1 MQTIIMPKMGDA
13 MEEGT
18 LVRWLKHEG
27 DTVQEGEPIAEI
39 ATDKATV
46 EIEAPTSGVLR
57 GIRVAENAVVPV
69 NTPLAY
75 ILQEGESL
83 PADGDGKASAPAKPA
98 EAAAPQPAPA
108 PTTVAAAPQPAPAPT
123 NGEERILASPLARK
137 IAAEHGID
145 LRQVQGTGPK
155 GRIVERDV
163 LAHLE
168 ARRAT
173 AVPAA
178 AAPAPTPAPAPAVA
192 AAPAEGRT
200 ETLTRLR
207 QITAQRTTEAH
218 QTIPHFYLT
227 MEIDMEEAVALRQ
240 RLNQLDESL
249 RISVNDLIVKACAV
263 AIEQHPIVNATYQN
277 GQLVHPNGVHIGI
290 AVAVEQGLLVA
301 VLRHCE
307 GKSLRRIAQESQSL
321 IQKAREGKLMPDEMM
336 GNTFTVSNLGMFGI
350 EQFTAI
356 INPPASAILAVG
368 ATKRVPVVQED
379 GSIVVRQRMKVTHVV
394 RPPRAGRRSRRAV
407 PADAQTSAGEPAV
420 DGVMRRAA
428 RGFLWLSLLVALATV
443 IGSGLLFGGVQNLPP
458 LDYNRLSM
466 QLGIALVVLG
476 IGASLLHMAHTQ
488 GWRATL
494 WLLSICV
501 VLAGSIELIGT
512 LTGFPFGPYTY
523 TERLGPKFL
532 GHVPYLIPP
541 SWFMMLYPALHLSFM
556 LGVSRRW
563 APLSAGALLTLWDV
577 AMDAAVSTSR
587 VNPGAAAFVYWFWDV
602 DGAFYG
608 MPLQNWLGWF
618 ATGALLSWLYLRIVP
633 EWRESRALTPLGI
646 WLVQGGAMA
655 GLAFWIQ
662 RPLATALWLL
672 GACIVVAL
680 TVRSIRSYAPAPRLP

>member
-83 PADGDGKASAPAKPA
+83 PAEDDGKASGAVQPT
-98 EAAAPQPAPA
+98 AAAPQPAPA
-108 PTTVAAAPQPAPAPT
+108 PTAVAAAPQPAPAPI

-163 LAHLE
+163 LAYIE
-168 ARRAT
+168 SRKAT

-178 AAPAPTPAPAPAVA
+178 AVPAPMPVPAPAVA
-192 AAPAEGRT
+192 AAPAEGRA

-227 MEIDMEEAVALRQ
+227 MEIDMEEALALRQ

-249 RISVNDLIVKACAV
+249 RVSVNDLIVKACAV
-263 AIEQHPIVNATYQN
+263 AIEQHPIVNASYQN
-277 GQLVHPNGVHIGI
+277 GQLVHPSGIHIGI

-307 GKSLRRIAQESQSL
+307 GKSLRRIAQESQTL
-321 IQKAREGKLMPDEMM
+321 IQKAREGKLMPDEMT

-379 GSIVVRQRMKVTHVV
+379 GSIVARQRMKVT
-394 RPPRAGRRSRRAV
+394 
-407 PADAQTSAGEPAV
+407 
-420 DGVMRRAA
+420 
-428 RGFLWLSLLVALATV
+428 LSC
-443 IGSGLLFGGVQNLPP
+443 
-458 LDYNRLSM
+458 DHR
-466 QLGIALVVLG
+466 VL
-476 IGASLLHMAHTQ
+476 
-488 GWRATL
+488 
-494 WLLSICV
+494 
-501 VLAGSIELIGT
+501 
-512 LTGFPFGPYTY
+512 
-523 TERLGPKFL
+523 
-532 GHVPYLIPP
+532 
-541 SWFMMLYPALHLSFM
+541 
-556 LGVSRRW
+556 
-563 APLSAGALLTLWDV
+563 
-577 AMDAAVSTSR
+577 
-587 VNPGAAAFVYWFWDV
+587 
-602 DGAFYG
+602 DGAVGAQFLQTLKRVLEN
-608 MPLQNWLGWF
+608 PLWM
-618 ATGALLSWLYLRIVP
+618 V
-633 EWRESRALTPLGI
+633 
-646 WLVQGGAMA
+646 
-655 GLAFWIQ
+655 
-662 RPLATALWLL
+662 
-672 GACIVVAL
+672 
-680 TVRSIRSYAPAPRLP
+680 

>member
-27 DTVQEGEPIAEI
+27 DAVQEGEPVAEI

-75 ILQEGESL
+75 ILQPGESL
-83 PADGDGKASAPAKPA
+83 PAEGDGKASGAAQPSA
-98 EAAAPQPAPA
+98 AAAPQPAPA
-108 PTTVAAAPQPAPAPT
+108 PTAVAAAPQPAPT

-163 LAHLE
+163 LAYLE
-168 ARRAT
+168 TRKAT

-178 AAPAPTPAPAPAVA
+178 AAPAPTPVPAPAVA
-192 AAPAEGRT
+192 AAPAEGRA

-227 MEIDMEEAVALRQ
+227 MEIDMEEALALRQ

-249 RISVNDLIVKACAV
+249 RVSVNDLIVKACAV
-263 AIEQHPIVNATYQN
+263 AIEQHPIVNASYQN
-277 GQLVHPNGVHIGI
+277 GQLVHPSGIHIGI

-307 GKSLRRIAQESQSL
+307 GKSLRRIAQESQTL
-321 IQKAREGKLMPDEMM
+321 IQKAREGKLMPDEMT

-379 GSIVVRQRMKVTHVV
+379 GTIVARPRMKVT
-394 RPPRAGRRSRRAV
+394 
-407 PADAQTSAGEPAV
+407 
-420 DGVMRRAA
+420 
-428 RGFLWLSLLVALATV
+428 LSC
-443 IGSGLLFGGVQNLPP
+443 
-458 LDYNRLSM
+458 DHR
-466 QLGIALVVLG
+466 VL
-476 IGASLLHMAHTQ
+476 
-488 GWRATL
+488 
-494 WLLSICV
+494 
-501 VLAGSIELIGT
+501 
-512 LTGFPFGPYTY
+512 
-523 TERLGPKFL
+523 
-532 GHVPYLIPP
+532 
-541 SWFMMLYPALHLSFM
+541 
-556 LGVSRRW
+556 
-563 APLSAGALLTLWDV
+563 
-577 AMDAAVSTSR
+577 
-587 VNPGAAAFVYWFWDV
+587 
-602 DGAFYG
+602 DGAVGAQFLQTLKQVLEN
-608 MPLQNWLGWF
+608 PLWM
-618 ATGALLSWLYLRIVP
+618 V
-633 EWRESRALTPLGI
+633 
-646 WLVQGGAMA
+646 
-655 GLAFWIQ
+655 
-662 RPLATALWLL
+662 
-672 GACIVVAL
+672 
-680 TVRSIRSYAPAPRLP
+680 

>member
-1 MQTIIMPKMGDA
+1 MKV
-13 MEEGT
+13 T
-18 LVRWLKHEG
+18 LSCDHR
-27 DTVQEGEPIAEI
+27 
-39 ATDKATV
+39 
-46 EIEAPTSGVLR
+46 VL
-57 GIRVAENAVVPV
+57 
-69 NTPLAY
+69 
-75 ILQEGESL
+75 
-83 PADGDGKASAPAKPA
+83 
-98 EAAAPQPAPA
+98 PAPA
-108 PTTVAAAPQPAPAPT
+108 PMAAATAPQPAPAPT

-163 LAHLE
+163 LAYLE

-301 VLRHCE
+301 VQRHCE
-307 GKSLRRIAQESQSL
+307 GKSLRRIAQESQTL
-321 IQKAREGKLMPDEMM
+321 IQKAREGKLMPDEMT

-379 GSIVVRQRMKVTHVV
+379 GSIVARQRMKVT
-394 RPPRAGRRSRRAV
+394 
-407 PADAQTSAGEPAV
+407 
-420 DGVMRRAA
+420 
-428 RGFLWLSLLVALATV
+428 LSC
-443 IGSGLLFGGVQNLPP
+443 
-458 LDYNRLSM
+458 DHR
-466 QLGIALVVLG
+466 VL
-476 IGASLLHMAHTQ
+476 
-488 GWRATL
+488 
-494 WLLSICV
+494 
-501 VLAGSIELIGT
+501 
-512 LTGFPFGPYTY
+512 
-523 TERLGPKFL
+523 
-532 GHVPYLIPP
+532 
-541 SWFMMLYPALHLSFM
+541 
-556 LGVSRRW
+556 
-563 APLSAGALLTLWDV
+563 
-577 AMDAAVSTSR
+577 
-587 VNPGAAAFVYWFWDV
+587 
-602 DGAFYG
+602 DGAVGAQFLQTLKRVLEN
-608 MPLQNWLGWF
+608 PLWM
-618 ATGALLSWLYLRIVP
+618 V
-633 EWRESRALTPLGI
+633 
-646 WLVQGGAMA
+646 
-655 GLAFWIQ
+655 
-662 RPLATALWLL
+662 
-672 GACIVVAL
+672 
-680 TVRSIRSYAPAPRLP
+680 

>member
-18 LVRWLKHEG
+18 LVRWLKQEG
-27 DTVQEGEPIAEI
+27 DAVQEGEPIAEI

-46 EIEAPTSGVLR
+46 EIEAPVSGVLR

-83 PADGDGKASAPAKPA
+83 PTDGDGKASEPAKPA
-98 EAAAPQPAPA
+98 AAAPQPAPA
-108 PTTVAAAPQPAPAPT
+108 PTAVAAAPPSAPT
-123 NGEERILASPLARK
+123 NGEERVLASPLARK

-163 LAHLE
+163 LAYLE
-168 ARRAT
+168 SRKAT
-173 AVPAA
+173 V
-178 AAPAPTPAPAPAVA
+178 APAPPPMPAPVVA
-192 AAPAEGRT
+192 AAPAEARV

-249 RISVNDLIVKACAV
+249 RVSVNDLIVKACAV
-263 AIEQHPIVNATYQN
+263 AIEQHPIVNASYQN

-307 GKSLRRIAQESQSL
+307 GKSLRRIAQESQTL
-321 IQKAREGKLMPDEMM
+321 IQKAREGKLLPDEMT

-368 ATKRVPVVQED
+368 ATKRAPVVQED
-379 GSIVVRQRMKVTHVV
+379 GTIVARQRMKVT
-394 RPPRAGRRSRRAV
+394 
-407 PADAQTSAGEPAV
+407 
-420 DGVMRRAA
+420 
-428 RGFLWLSLLVALATV
+428 LSC
-443 IGSGLLFGGVQNLPP
+443 
-458 LDYNRLSM
+458 DHR
-466 QLGIALVVLG
+466 VL
-476 IGASLLHMAHTQ
+476 
-488 GWRATL
+488 
-494 WLLSICV
+494 
-501 VLAGSIELIGT
+501 
-512 LTGFPFGPYTY
+512 
-523 TERLGPKFL
+523 
-532 GHVPYLIPP
+532 
-541 SWFMMLYPALHLSFM
+541 
-556 LGVSRRW
+556 
-563 APLSAGALLTLWDV
+563 
-577 AMDAAVSTSR
+577 
-587 VNPGAAAFVYWFWDV
+587 
-602 DGAFYG
+602 DGAVGAQFLQTLKQVLEN
-608 MPLQNWLGWF
+608 PLWML
-618 ATGALLSWLYLRIVP
+618 
-633 EWRESRALTPLGI
+633 
-646 WLVQGGAMA
+646 
-655 GLAFWIQ
+655 
-662 RPLATALWLL
+662 
-672 GACIVVAL
+672 
-680 TVRSIRSYAPAPRLP
+680 

>member
-18 LVRWLKHEG
+18 LVRWLKQEG

-83 PADGDGKASAPAKPA
+83 PAEGDGKASAPAKPA

-108 PTTVAAAPQPAPAPT
+108 PMAAATAPQPAPAPT

-163 LAHLE
+163 LAYLE

-307 GKSLRRIAQESQSL
+307 GKSLRRIAQESQTL
-321 IQKAREGKLMPDEMM
+321 IQKAREGKLMPDEMT

-379 GSIVVRQRMKVTHVV
+379 GSIVARQRMKVT
-394 RPPRAGRRSRRAV
+394 
-407 PADAQTSAGEPAV
+407 
-420 DGVMRRAA
+420 
-428 RGFLWLSLLVALATV
+428 LSC
-443 IGSGLLFGGVQNLPP
+443 
-458 LDYNRLSM
+458 DHR
-466 QLGIALVVLG
+466 VL
-476 IGASLLHMAHTQ
+476 
-488 GWRATL
+488 
-494 WLLSICV
+494 
-501 VLAGSIELIGT
+501 
-512 LTGFPFGPYTY
+512 
-523 TERLGPKFL
+523 
-532 GHVPYLIPP
+532 
-541 SWFMMLYPALHLSFM
+541 
-556 LGVSRRW
+556 
-563 APLSAGALLTLWDV
+563 
-577 AMDAAVSTSR
+577 
-587 VNPGAAAFVYWFWDV
+587 
-602 DGAFYG
+602 DGAVGAQFLQTLKRVLEN
-608 MPLQNWLGWF
+608 PLWM
-618 ATGALLSWLYLRIVP
+618 V
-633 EWRESRALTPLGI
+633 
-646 WLVQGGAMA
+646 
-655 GLAFWIQ
+655 
-662 RPLATALWLL
+662 
-672 GACIVVAL
+672 
-680 TVRSIRSYAPAPRLP
+680 

>member
-46 EIEAPTSGVLR
+46 EIEAPISGVLR

-83 PADGDGKASAPAKPA
+83 PAEGDGKASGAVQPT
-98 EAAAPQPAPA
+98 AAAPQPAPA
-108 PTTVAAAPQPAPAPT
+108 PTAVAAAPQPAPAPT

-163 LAHLE
+163 LAYIE
-168 ARRAT
+168 SRKAT

-178 AAPAPTPAPAPAVA
+178 APAPMPVPAPAVA
-192 AAPAEGRT
+192 AALAEGRA

-227 MEIDMEEAVALRQ
+227 MEIDMEEALALRQ
-240 RLNQLDESL
+240 RLNQLDENL
-249 RISVNDLIVKACAV
+249 RVSVNDLIVKACAV

-277 GQLVHPNGVHIGI
+277 GQLVHPNGIHIGI

-307 GKSLRRIAQESQSL
+307 GKSLRRIAQESQTL
-321 IQKAREGKLMPDEMM
+321 IQKAREGKLMPDEMT

-379 GSIVVRQRMKVTHVV
+379 GTIVARQRMKVT
-394 RPPRAGRRSRRAV
+394 
-407 PADAQTSAGEPAV
+407 
-420 DGVMRRAA
+420 
-428 RGFLWLSLLVALATV
+428 LSC
-443 IGSGLLFGGVQNLPP
+443 
-458 LDYNRLSM
+458 DHR
-466 QLGIALVVLG
+466 VL
-476 IGASLLHMAHTQ
+476 
-488 GWRATL
+488 
-494 WLLSICV
+494 
-501 VLAGSIELIGT
+501 
-512 LTGFPFGPYTY
+512 
-523 TERLGPKFL
+523 
-532 GHVPYLIPP
+532 
-541 SWFMMLYPALHLSFM
+541 
-556 LGVSRRW
+556 
-563 APLSAGALLTLWDV
+563 
-577 AMDAAVSTSR
+577 
-587 VNPGAAAFVYWFWDV
+587 
-602 DGAFYG
+602 DGAVGAQFLQTLKRVLEN
-608 MPLQNWLGWF
+608 PLWM
-618 ATGALLSWLYLRIVP
+618 V
-633 EWRESRALTPLGI
+633 
-646 WLVQGGAMA
+646 
-655 GLAFWIQ
+655 
-662 RPLATALWLL
+662 
-672 GACIVVAL
+672 
-680 TVRSIRSYAPAPRLP
+680 

>member
-18 LVRWLKHEG
+18 LVRWLKQEG
-27 DTVQEGEPIAEI
+27 DTVQEGEPVAEI

-46 EIEAPTSGVLR
+46 EIEAPISGVLR

-83 PADGDGKASAPAKPA
+83 PAEGDGKASGAVQPTA
-98 EAAAPQPAPA
+98 AAAPQPAPA
-108 PTTVAAAPQPAPAPT
+108 PTAVAAAPQPAPS

-163 LAHLE
+163 LAYIE
-168 ARRAT
+168 SRKAT

-178 AAPAPTPAPAPAVA
+178 AVPAPVPVPAPVVA
-192 AAPAEGRT
+192 AAPAEGRA

-227 MEIDMEEAVALRQ
+227 MEIDMEEALALRQ
-240 RLNQLDESL
+240 RLNQLDENL
-249 RISVNDLIVKACAV
+249 RVSVNDLIVKACAV
-263 AIEQHPIVNATYQN
+263 AIEQHPIVNASYQN
-277 GQLVHPNGVHIGI
+277 GQLVHPSGVHIGI

-307 GKSLRRIAQESQSL
+307 GKSLRRIAQESQTL
-321 IQKAREGKLMPDEMM
+321 IQKAREGKLMPDEMT

-379 GSIVVRQRMKVTHVV
+379 GTIVARHRMKVT
-394 RPPRAGRRSRRAV
+394 
-407 PADAQTSAGEPAV
+407 
-420 DGVMRRAA
+420 
-428 RGFLWLSLLVALATV
+428 LSC
-443 IGSGLLFGGVQNLPP
+443 
-458 LDYNRLSM
+458 DHR
-466 QLGIALVVLG
+466 VL
-476 IGASLLHMAHTQ
+476 
-488 GWRATL
+488 
-494 WLLSICV
+494 
-501 VLAGSIELIGT
+501 
-512 LTGFPFGPYTY
+512 
-523 TERLGPKFL
+523 
-532 GHVPYLIPP
+532 
-541 SWFMMLYPALHLSFM
+541 
-556 LGVSRRW
+556 
-563 APLSAGALLTLWDV
+563 
-577 AMDAAVSTSR
+577 
-587 VNPGAAAFVYWFWDV
+587 
-602 DGAFYG
+602 DGAVGAQFLQTLKQVLEN
-608 MPLQNWLGWF
+608 PLWM
-618 ATGALLSWLYLRIVP
+618 V
-633 EWRESRALTPLGI
+633 
-646 WLVQGGAMA
+646 
-655 GLAFWIQ
+655 
-662 RPLATALWLL
+662 
-672 GACIVVAL
+672 
-680 TVRSIRSYAPAPRLP
+680 

>member
-18 LVRWLKHEG
+18 LVRWLKQEG
-27 DTVQEGEPIAEI
+27 DAVQEGEPIAEI

-46 EIEAPTSGVLR
+46 EIEAPISGVLR

-83 PADGDGKASAPAKPA
+83 PADGDGKASAPPDA
-98 EAAAPQPAPA
+98 AAAPQPAPTA
-108 PTTVAAAPQPAPAPT
+108 VAAAPKPAPT
-123 NGEERILASPLARK
+123 PTDGEERVLASPLARK

-178 AAPAPTPAPAPAVA
+178 AAPAPTPAPAPALA

-249 RISVNDLIVKACAV
+249 RVSVNDLIVKACAV
-263 AIEQHPIVNATYQN
+263 AIEQHPIVNASYQN

-307 GKSLRRIAQESQSL
+307 GKSLRRIAQESQTL
-321 IQKAREGKLMPDEMM
+321 IQKAREGKLLPDEMT

-368 ATKRVPVVQED
+368 ATKRAPVVQED
-379 GSIVVRQRMKVTHVV
+379 GTIVARQRMKVT
-394 RPPRAGRRSRRAV
+394 
-407 PADAQTSAGEPAV
+407 
-420 DGVMRRAA
+420 
-428 RGFLWLSLLVALATV
+428 LSC
-443 IGSGLLFGGVQNLPP
+443 
-458 LDYNRLSM
+458 DHR
-466 QLGIALVVLG
+466 VL
-476 IGASLLHMAHTQ
+476 
-488 GWRATL
+488 
-494 WLLSICV
+494 
-501 VLAGSIELIGT
+501 
-512 LTGFPFGPYTY
+512 
-523 TERLGPKFL
+523 
-532 GHVPYLIPP
+532 
-541 SWFMMLYPALHLSFM
+541 
-556 LGVSRRW
+556 
-563 APLSAGALLTLWDV
+563 
-577 AMDAAVSTSR
+577 
-587 VNPGAAAFVYWFWDV
+587 
-602 DGAFYG
+602 DGAVGAQFLQTLKQVLEN
-608 MPLQNWLGWF
+608 PLWML
-618 ATGALLSWLYLRIVP
+618 
-633 EWRESRALTPLGI
+633 
-646 WLVQGGAMA
+646 
-655 GLAFWIQ
+655 
-662 RPLATALWLL
+662 
-672 GACIVVAL
+672 
-680 TVRSIRSYAPAPRLP
+680 